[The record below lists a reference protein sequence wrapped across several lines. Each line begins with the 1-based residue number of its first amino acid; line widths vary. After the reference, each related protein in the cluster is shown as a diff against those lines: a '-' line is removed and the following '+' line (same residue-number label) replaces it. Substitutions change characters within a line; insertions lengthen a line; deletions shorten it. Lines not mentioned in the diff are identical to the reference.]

1 MAAPPW
7 GGNGSGP
14 DAGSV
19 LEPLDALLKATLGSP
34 DLLEGY
40 LYPFILAGFALTLK
54 LALASLA
61 LAVALGMLGAVAK
74 LSRSR
79 VVRGIAGVYTTVV
92 RGVPDIVLMF
102 ILFFGGQIFVN
113 YCGAELTEL
122 GEALDLPLLGWDY
135 VEISAFA
142 AGVFAIGFIFGAYM
156 TETFRGGILAVSRGE
171 IEAGHAFGMTPA
183 QVFFRIT
190 LPSSVRHALPSF
202 GNNWLVLAKA
212 TALVS
217 VIGLQDMVFRA
228 AQAGNTLRQPF
239 TFFLVVAVLY
249 LILTG
254 VSDVCLRWLNRRYSV
269 GVRRI

>member
-1 MAAPPW
+1 M
-7 GGNGSGP
+7 
-14 DAGSV
+14 
-19 LEPLDALLKATLGSP
+19 LEALDALLRATLGSP

-40 LYPFILAGFALTLK
+40 LYPFILTGFALTLE

-79 VVRGIAGVYTTVV
+79 IARGIAGVYTTVV

-102 ILFFGGQIFVN
+102 IIFFGGQIFVN
-113 YCGAELTEL
+113 YCGAELTGL
-122 GEALDLPLLGWDY
+122 GEKTGLPLGWDY
-135 VEISAFA
+135 IEISAFT
-142 AGVFAIGFIFGAYM
+142 AGTFAIGFIFGAYM

-190 LPSSVRHALPSF
+190 LPASVRHALPSF

-217 VIGLQDMVFRA
+217 VIGLQDVVFRA
-228 AQAGNTLRQPF
+228 SQAGNTVRQPF

-254 VSDVCLRWLNRRYSV
+254 VSDICLRRLNRRYSV
-269 GVRRI
+269 GVREA